1 MSNVLVIGDTHAPVM
16 HDDYVDFL
24 CEIRDAWNCDR
35 IVHIGDLVDW
45 ASISYHPKAPSLKNS
60 EEEFD
65 NAYKQVQSLYQ
76 AMGKNVTW
84 LVGNH
89 DALTERQA
97 TDLGL
102 PLKVLKEYDELW
114 GVDGWTVI
122 PRYGGITIDGVLYQH
137 GDRGKGGRMAAANNA
152 KAEFCSVVHGHTHSQ
167 AGVEYFANH
176 NLRVFGMQVG
186 CGVDYRKA
194 AMTYGK
200 KFNSKPI
207 LGCGV
212 VLDGHTALFEPMNLG
227 NKYGILK

>member
-1 MSNVLVIGDTHAPVM
+1 MARVLVVGDTHCPVM
-16 HDDYVDFL
+16 MDGYADFL
-24 CEIRDAWNCDR
+24 SEMIDWWDCDR

-60 EEEFD
+60 EAEFER
-65 NAYKQVQSLYQ
+65 AFSQVQELYQ
-76 AMGKNVTW
+76 ALGKDVDW

-102 PLKVLKEYDELW
+102 PLQVLKEYDELW
-114 GVDGWTVI
+114 QVSGWNVI
-122 PRYGGITIDGVLYQH
+122 PRYGTLTIDGVLYQH
-137 GDRGKGGRMAAANNA
+137 GDRGKQGRMAALNNA
-152 KAEFCSVVHGHTHSQ
+152 KAEFCSVVQGHTHSQ

-194 AMTYGK
+194 AMSYGK

-207 LGCGV
+207 LGCGI
-212 VLDGHTALFEPMNLG
+212 VLDGHTAVFEPMDLG
-227 NKYGILK
+227 NKYGVLK

>member
-1 MSNVLVIGDTHAPVM
+1 MARVLVIGDTHCPTM
-16 HDDYVDFL
+16 LDGYVDFL
-24 CEIRDAWNCDR
+24 CDIRDSWDCDR

-60 EEEFD
+60 EAEFET
-65 NAYKQVQSLYQ
+65 AYEQVQELYH
-76 AMGKNVTW
+76 AMGNNVDW

-114 GVDGWTVI
+114 GLKGWNVI
-122 PRYGGITIDGVLYQH
+122 PRFGNITIDGVFYQH
-137 GDRGKGGRMAAANNA
+137 GDRGKGGRMAALNNA
-152 KAEFCSVVHGHTHSQ
+152 KAEFCSVVQGHSHSQ
-167 AGVEYFANH
+167 AGVEYHANS

-194 AMTYGK
+194 AMSYGV
-200 KFNSKPI
+200 KFNAKPI

-212 VLDGHTALFEPMNLG
+212 VIDGTTAVFEPMPLG
-227 NKYGILK
+227 NKYGVLK